1 MVWTPAQ
8 LGAFLDAVDGDRLYA
23 LWHLVAHRG
32 LRRGEVCAVEW
43 QDVDLD
49 AGTLVVCRQLVQ
61 LGWDVIESARSPRR
75 VGARSR
81 STRAP
86 WTRCAPTGALRSPTG
101 SRGALRGRR
110 RGRCSFGR
118 TAACCTR
125 RR

>member
-1 MVWTPAQ
+1 MVWTPTQ
-8 LGAFLDAVDGDRLYA
+8 LGRFLDAAHRDRLYA

-43 QDVDLD
+43 QDLNLD

-61 LGWDVIESARSPRR
+61 LGWDVIESARSRTPDA
-75 VGARSR
+75 GPSR
-81 STRAP
+81 LTQALWP
-86 WTRCAPTGALRSPTG
+86 PCGPTDALKWPTA
-101 SRGALRGRR
+101 SHGALRGSRR
-110 RGRCSFGR
+110 ARCSSAR